1 MIPELSLT
9 QWFVLAGSAL
19 AIGLSKTGLPGATIV
34 AIPLLA
40 QCFSAKAS
48 TGLVLPMLVCADLV
62 AVSYYRRKADVS
74 HLIHLIP
81 WAALGVVIGSVWLG
95 RIGDAQLMPLIG
107 AIVLLMLGLNHWR
120 RRVERPD
127 AIVPRTWWLAGA
139 VGLVAGITTM
149 MANAAGPIM
158 IVYFLAMRLPKESF
172 VGTGAWYFFLLNL
185 FKLPFSAHSPQ
196 PAAAAPGGGGG
207 GGGGGNRFFA
217 SYSAAQIHLGRR
229 ISRRAGRHTAAAVMK
244 TISKRWCG
252 TERTIRPP
260 V

>member
-185 FKLPFSAHSPQ
+185 FKLPFSANLGLIHRESLMLNALALPLVVAGALAGIAFLHRIPQ
-196 PAAAAPGGGGG
+196 RKFTWAVEFLAVLAA
-207 GGGGGNRFFA
+207 
-217 SYSAAQIHLGRR
+217 
-229 ISRRAGRHTAAAVMK
+229 
-244 TISKRWCG
+244 
-252 TERTIRPP
+252 IRLLLS
-260 V
+260 